1 MTPTAPGLPL
11 AIALIALVAVTVA
24 VSLVARLGLSRQVV
38 WACARAILQ
47 LAAVSLIITAT
58 LSHVGLAIA
67 FILLMFAV
75 AVFTSAGRCGVRDR
89 WWWVAVAMAAG
100 VAPVLAIVFLSGT
113 APLTGAAL
121 VPIAGIIIGNTMTGH
136 TLLGRKAFDQLRGR
150 IGEYEAGLAV
160 GLERPMVIEAIID
173 RSRAE
178 AVIPNLDSTRTVGL
192 VTLPGAFVGVLLG
205 GGSPL
210 EAGAAQVLVLFG
222 ILAAQFITVTV
233 AARIVGSAHLLPED
247 LRDRLRP

>member
-1 MTPTAPGLPL
+1 MTPTNPGLPL
-11 AIALIALVAVTVA
+11 AIALVALVILTIA
-24 VSLVARLGLSRQVV
+24 VSVAAHLHLSRQVL
-38 WACARAILQ
+38 WACLRAVAQ

-58 LSHVGLAIA
+58 LSHLALAAAFGLV
-67 FILLMFAV
+67 MFVV

-89 WWWVAVAMAAG
+89 WWWVALAMATG
-100 VAPVLAIVFLSGT
+100 VAPVLLIVFLSGT

-136 TLLGRKAFDQLRGR
+136 TLIGRKAFDELRKS
-150 IGEYEAGLAV
+150 IGGYEAGLSI
-160 GLERPMVIEAIID
+160 GLERPQVIREIIEPT
-173 RSRAE
+173 RAE

-210 EAGAAQVLVLFG
+210 QAGAAQLLVLFG
-222 ILAAQFITVTV
+222 ILAAQFVTVTV
-233 AARIVGSAHLLPED
+233 AAELIGTARLLPAD
-247 LRDRLRP
+247 LRERLRP